1 MPSIIQLSSFVIL
14 LISTLI
20 HNEIIIINYQV
31 LKAKTQYYLDK
42 DAYNEEMYSYY
53 SNTMFSNS
61 KDNDSS
67 SESDFFDN
75 LTCKDFN
82 FKNLWKIFYI

>member
-1 MPSIIQLSSFVIL
+1 
-14 LISTLI
+14 
-20 HNEIIIINYQV
+20 
-31 LKAKTQYYLDK
+31 
-42 DAYNEEMYSYY
+42 MYSYY

-75 LTCKDFN
+75 LTWKKYFIFN
-82 FKNLWKIFYI
+82 FNSNFNLDNYIIFIYIIK

>member
-1 MPSIIQLSSFVIL
+1 
-14 LISTLI
+14 
-20 HNEIIIINYQV
+20 
-31 LKAKTQYYLDK
+31 
-42 DAYNEEMYSYY
+42 MYSYY

-82 FKNLWKIFYI
+82 FKNLWKKYFIFNFNSNFNLDNYIIFIYIIK